1 MMTPAQHD
9 HARFTHGHHFLARDH
24 GRAEKRALMVTAL
37 TITFMVVEIITGL
50 LFGSMALLA
59 DGVHMLTHAGALGL
73 AALAYALARR
83 HDGAGYF
90 TFGSGKFGDLAAF
103 ASAIVLGMMG
113 IAVAVESLWRL
124 ITPQHVAYG
133 EALVVAV
140 VGLAVN
146 LISAGLLHTPH
157 HHHDHGHS
165 HAHGPEH
172 TDNNLRAAYVHV
184 VADALTS
191 VLAIGALMIGYY
203 FHMAWADA
211 LAGLAGAVMIG
222 LWSVG
227 LMRDSARV
235 LLDAEDDPEL
245 AAHIRNWITRH
256 YPVTVNDFHLWRLG
270 PGHRGLI
277 LSLITAAPLDADGV
291 KAALSARFAGLSH
304 ITIEVEI
311 CPACAH
317 PPSPSAAACPQPK

>member
-1 MMTPAQHD
+1 MTPALHD
-9 HARFTHGHHFLARDH
+9 HARFAHGHHFLARDH
-24 GRAEKRALMVTAL
+24 GRAEKRALLVTTL
-37 TITFMVVEIITGL
+37 TIIFMVVEIVTGL
-50 LFGSMALLA
+50 IFGSMALLA

-73 AALAYALARR
+73 AAIAYALARR

-103 ASAIVLGMMG
+103 ASAIVLGLMG
-113 IAVAVESLWRL
+113 IAVAAESLWRL
-124 ITPQHVAYG
+124 VTPQDVAYG
-133 EALVVAV
+133 EALIVAV
-140 VGLAVN
+140 IGLAVN
-146 LISAGLLHTPH
+146 IVSAALLHTPH
-157 HHHDHGHS
+157 HPHDHPHGHP
-165 HAHGPEH
+165 HGHHHGHDHEH

-191 VLAIGALMIGYY
+191 VLAIGALIIGYY

-211 LAGLAGAVMIG
+211 LAGLAGAVMIS

-227 LMRDSARV
+227 LLRDSARV

-245 AAHIRNWITRH
+245 ATNIRNWIARK
-256 YPVTVNDFHLWRLG
+256 YPVSVNDFHLWRLG

-277 LSLITAAPLDADGV
+277 LSLITATPLDADAI
-291 KAALSARFAGLSH
+291 KADLSAHFPGLSH
-304 ITIEVEI
+304 ITIEAEI

-317 PPSPSAAACPQPK
+317 TPPAAA